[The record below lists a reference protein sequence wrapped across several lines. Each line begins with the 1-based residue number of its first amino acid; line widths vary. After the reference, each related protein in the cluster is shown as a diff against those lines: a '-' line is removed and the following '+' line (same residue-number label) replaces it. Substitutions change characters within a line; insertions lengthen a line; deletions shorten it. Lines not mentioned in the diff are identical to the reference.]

1 MQAHCI
7 GLLFDEILTRT
18 LTRALTS
25 ALAYRNVL
33 TRYELLL
40 NRFLRDKTAIRGDE
54 VRRFARR
61 EARRQRARRAAALL
75 AWLRGEEGPP
85 LEPPP
90 PPPPP
95 PPPTETAA
103 ATAAPAMEPATEPA
117 TAPAEG
123 QPATT
128 GPVIAALVPTPDEA
142 VAEATRAAARPPLAA
157 DELVRAAE
165 GAIGGRF
172 ASGVELA
179 PALRDLQRLGLVRQA
194 AGHPPGVLEVAPDG
208 ERRLREYWSGL
219 LLDQAPS

>member
-1 MQAHCI
+1 M
-7 GLLFDEILTRT
+7 
-18 LTRALTS
+18 
-25 ALAYRNVL
+25 L

-75 AWLRGEEGPP
+75 AWLRGEEG
-85 LEPPP
+85 L
-90 PPPPP
+90 
-95 PPPTETAA
+95 
-103 ATAAPAMEPATEPA
+103 ATAAPATEPA

-165 GAIGGRF
+165 GAIGGQF

>member
-1 MQAHCI
+1 M
-7 GLLFDEILTRT
+7 
-18 LTRALTS
+18 
-25 ALAYRNVL
+25 L

-95 PPPTETAA
+95 PPPTEAAA
-103 ATAAPAMEPATEPA
+103 ATAAPATEPA

-142 VAEATRAAARPPLAA
+142 GAAATRAAARPPLAA

-219 LLDQAPS
+219 LLDETPS

>member
-1 MQAHCI
+1 M
-7 GLLFDEILTRT
+7 
-18 LTRALTS
+18 
-25 ALAYRNVL
+25 
-33 TRYELLL
+33 
-40 NRFLRDKTAIRGDE
+40 
-54 VRRFARR
+54 
-61 EARRQRARRAAALL
+61 
-75 AWLRGEEGPP
+75 
-85 LEPPP
+85 EPPP

-95 PPPTETAA
+95 PPPTEAAA
-103 ATAAPAMEPATEPA
+103 ATAAPATEPATE
-117 TAPAEG
+117 PAEG

-219 LLDQAPS
+219 LLDETPT